1 MATAGRIEVSVAD
14 VQPVAS
20 FIARV
25 LAADAL
31 IAKMTAA
38 EAAALPGTV
47 AAGIADLQSAVR
59 DLGMLPPPAYVVG
72 AGGGGGD

>member
-1 MATAGRIEVSVAD
+1 VATAGRIEVSVAD

-25 LAADAL
+25 LAADAM

-59 DLGMLPPPAYVVG
+59 DLGLPAPAYVVG
-72 AGGGGGD
+72 AAGGGGGG

>member
-1 MATAGRIEVSVAD
+1 VASVTRVEVTLAD
-14 VQPVAS
+14 VEPVAS

-25 LAADAL
+25 LAANAV

-47 AAGIADLQSAVR
+47 AAGISDLQAAVR
-59 DLGMLPPPAYVVG
+59 DLGTPATAEDDDG
-72 AGGGGGD
+72 

>member
-1 MATAGRIEVSVAD
+1 VATAGRIEVSVAD

-25 LAADAL
+25 LAADAM
-31 IAKMTAA
+31 IARMTAV

-47 AAGIADLQSAVR
+47 AAGIADLQAAVR
-59 DLGMLPPPAYVVG
+59 DLGLPAPRFVG
-72 AGGGGGD
+72 EGGGGGG